1 MRADPNR
8 PDIIV
13 ADLPT
18 LELAEMAGRLG
29 QEWNVPVTISI
40 RDLWPDV
47 FFTLLP
53 SPLQGLGPLI
63 FSRWKARA
71 KRACR
76 LATSIVGISPGYLDW
91 GLSCAGRVQGPND
104 ALIPLGYPESVPTD
118 ATKTTQAQVQ
128 LESRG
133 VNFSR
138 TLISFIGTFGRSY
151 DLSTVIDAAK
161 TLATNY
167 DVQFVLCGDGDRATE
182 WRAEARDLPN
192 VVFPGW
198 VDQLEI
204 ATLLDA
210 TSLGLASYAPGVK
223 QGLPNKLF
231 EYMSFGV
238 PVISAL
244 GGEAALEIKSHGLGR
259 SYMAGNGADLAQ
271 VLIAALADPHGLT
284 QMALAAKERFDSTY
298 RQSVVYQNYV
308 DLVEHLAGGNPIKKM
323 GQKGRIE
330 TLIPESLKGIEDV

>member
-1 MRADPNR
+1 
-8 PDIIV
+8 
-13 ADLPT
+13 
-18 LELAEMAGRLG
+18 MAGRLG
-29 QEWNVPVTISI
+29 QEWNVPVTVSI

-53 SPLQGLGPLI
+53 GPFQGLGNLI
-63 FSRWKARA
+63 FARWKAQA

-91 GLSCAGRVQGPND
+91 GLSCAGRAKGPND
-104 ALIPLGYPESVPTD
+104 ALIPLGYPERVPTD
-118 ATKTTQAQVQ
+118 KTKTIQARVQ

-151 DLSTVIDAAK
+151 DLSTVIEAAK
-161 TLATNY
+161 LMATNC
-167 DVQFVLCGDGDRATE
+167 DVQFVLCGDGDRAVD
-182 WRAEARDLPN
+182 WRAEAKGLPN
-192 VVFPGW
+192 IVFPGW

-210 TSLGLASYAPGVK
+210 SSLGLAAYAPGVK

-244 GGEAALEIKSHGLGR
+244 DGEAALEIKSHGFGR

-271 VLIAALADPHGLT
+271 VLIAVLADPHGLT

-298 RQSVVYQNYV
+298 QQSVVYQHYV
-308 DLVEHLAGGNPIKKM
+308 DLVEHLAGGNPIEKT
-323 GQKGRIE
+323 GPKGLTE
-330 TLIPESLKGIEDV
+330 TLIPESLKGIQDV